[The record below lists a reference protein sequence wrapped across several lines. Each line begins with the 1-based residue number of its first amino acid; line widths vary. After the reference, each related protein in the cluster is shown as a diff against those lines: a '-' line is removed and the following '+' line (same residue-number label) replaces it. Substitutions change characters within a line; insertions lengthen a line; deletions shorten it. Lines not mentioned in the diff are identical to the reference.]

1 MTMADDIPSSA
12 RPAYKKRSSSISA
25 PACASLETIISPPS
39 EGDTPESGTPGY
51 RRRKPA
57 TRSQSARITGPR
69 SVRRK
74 PQPPPPTLQDSRGHC
89 TSEPR
94 LNDSETPPP
103 QKRRGSQRRPM
114 HNSERRHQNVRIK
127 LATPRKSNAFLD
139 VPQINLQH
147 LQIDDQDDDDNIR
160 LRTFS
165 SSKQGVVN
173 RGDSFRRR
181 RSRSNSLAPVSP
193 VRAPVDEVLTPPTA
207 PIESYCVFMIGAP
220 GVGKGALLSQFR
232 SSECINAYDTRES
245 PGEQNIS
252 IILNGEESEL
262 KFVTDSMGNK
272 DEMLKADAFLVV
284 YSVVDKATFSRAD
297 QLLNMLHDMDVSRSR
312 PTILV
317 ANKIDLA
324 RSRAVSSQDG
334 KCLACTHKIKFIE
347 VSVAINHNVD
357 ELLAGILSQI
367 RLKREQSAVQ
377 GIREPSSAHW
387 YKNRSVVR
395 ASMKARQMI
404 TWVFG
409 KEDSK
414 FKNCENLQVL

>member
-1 MTMADDIPSSA
+1 MTMADEITSSA

-39 EGDTPESGTPGY
+39 ESETPDNGTPGY

-74 PQPPPPTLQDSRGHC
+74 PQPPPQTLQDSRGHC

-114 HNSERRHQNVRIK
+114 HNS
-127 LATPRKSNAFLD
+127 ATPRKSNAFLD

-147 LQIDDQDDDDNIR
+147 LQIDDQEDDDNIR

-193 VRAPVDEVLTPPTA
+193 VRVTNEILTPPTG
-207 PIESYCVFMIGAP
+207 PTDSYCVFMIGAP

-262 KFVTDSMGNK
+262 KFVTDNLGNK

-377 GIREPSSAHW
+377 GTREPSSAHW

-404 TWVFG
+404 TWIFG

>member
-1 MTMADDIPSSA
+1 MADEISSSA

-39 EGDTPESGTPGY
+39 EGDTPDSGTPGY

-114 HNSERRHQNVRIK
+114 HNS
-127 LATPRKSNAFLD
+127 ATPRKSNAFLD

-193 VRAPVDEVLTPPTA
+193 VRVQDEVLTPPTG
-207 PIESYCVFMIGAP
+207 PTDSYCVFMIGAP

-404 TWVFG
+404 TWIFG

>member
-1 MTMADDIPSSA
+1 MAMADETPTNN
-12 RPAYKKRSSSISA
+12 RPPYKKRSSSISA
-25 PACASLETIISPPS
+25 PACASMETIVSPS
-39 EGDTPESGTPGY
+39 SDGGTPENGTPGNK
-51 RRRKPA
+51 RRRPA
-57 TRSQSARITGPR
+57 TRTQSARVTGPR

-74 PQPPPPTLQDSRGHC
+74 PQPPPSTLQDAKGHC

-103 QKRRGSQRRPM
+103 QKRRGSQRRAT
-114 HNSERRHQNVRIK
+114 QNT
-127 LATPRKSNAFLD
+127 ATRKSNIFLD
-139 VPQINLQH
+139 VPQINMQQ
-147 LQIDDQDDDDNIR
+147 LQIDDQDDDDNYR

-165 SSKQGVVN
+165 SSKQGIVN

-181 RSRSNSLAPVSP
+181 RSRSNSLAPSSP
-193 VRAPVDEVLTPPTA
+193 MYAPEEILPPNSG
-207 PIESYCVFMIGAP
+207 PIDSFQVAMIGAA

-232 SSECINAYDTRES
+232 TSECINAYDTRES
-245 PGEQNIS
+245 PGQQNIS
-252 IILNGEESEL
+252 IILNGDESEL
-262 KFVTDSMGNK
+262 RFVTDNADNK
-272 DEMLKADAFLVV
+272 DELAKADAFLVV
-284 YSVVDKATFSRAD
+284 FSVVDKATFSRAE
-297 QLLNMLHDMDVSRSR
+297 QLLNILHDMDLTRSR
-312 PTILV
+312 PIILV

-334 KCLACTHKIKFIE
+334 KCMACTHRIKFIE

-357 ELLAGILSQI
+357 ELLAGVLTQI
-367 RLKREQSAVQ
+367 RLKKAHCAVQ
-377 GIREPSSAHW
+377 GSRESSPAHW

-404 TWVFG
+404 TWIFG

>member
-1 MTMADDIPSSA
+1 MTMADEIGSSA

-39 EGDTPESGTPGY
+39 EGETPDSGTPGY

-57 TRSQSARITGPR
+57 TRSQSARMTGPR

-74 PQPPPPTLQDSRGHC
+74 PQPPPQTLQDSRGHC

-114 HNSERRHQNVRIK
+114 HNS
-127 LATPRKSNAFLD
+127 ATPRKSNAFLD

-147 LQIDDQDDDDNIR
+147 LQLDDQEDDDNIR

-193 VRAPVDEVLTPPTA
+193 VRVVDEVLTPPTG
-207 PIESYCVFMIGAP
+207 PIESFCVMMIGAP

-245 PGEQNIS
+245 SGEQNIS

-262 KFVTDSMGNK
+262 KFVTDSIGNK
-272 DEMLKADAFLVV
+272 DEMLQADAFLVV
-284 YSVVDKATFSRAD
+284 FSVVDKATFSRAD

-324 RSRAVSSQDG
+324 RSRAVSTQDG

-377 GIREPSSAHW
+377 GTREPSSSAHW

-404 TWVFG
+404 TWIFG
-409 KEDSK
+409 KEDTK

>member
-1 MTMADDIPSSA
+1 MPMADDIPPNK
-12 RPAYKKRSSSISA
+12 RPPYKKRSSSISA
-25 PACASLETIISPPS
+25 PACASMETIVSPPS
-39 EGDTPESGTPGY
+39 EGGTPDSGTPGN
-51 RRRKPA
+51 RRRRPA

-74 PQPPPPTLQDSRGHC
+74 PQPPSTLQDSKSHC

-103 QKRRGSQRRPM
+103 QKRRGSQRR
-114 HNSERRHQNVRIK
+114 STQNN
-127 LATPRKSNAFLD
+127 ASRKSNAFLD
-139 VPQINLQH
+139 VPQLNIQN
-147 LQIDDQDDDDNIR
+147 LQIDDQDDDDNYR

-181 RSRSNSLAPVSP
+181 RSRSNSLAPTSP
-193 VRAPVDEVLTPPTA
+193 MYAPEEVLPPNND
-207 PIESYCVFMIGAP
+207 PIESFFVAMVGAA
-220 GVGKGALLSQFR
+220 GVGKAALLSQFR

-245 PGEQNIS
+245 SGAQNIS

-262 KFVTDSMGNK
+262 KIFTDSTGNK
-272 DEMLKADAFLVV
+272 DEISKADAYMVV
-284 YSVVDKATFSRAD
+284 YSVVDKSTFNRAE
-297 QLLNMLHDMDVSRSR
+297 QILNMLHDMDLTRTR
-312 PTILV
+312 PLILV

-334 KCLACTHKIKFIE
+334 KCLACTHRIKFIE

-357 ELLAGILSQI
+357 ELLAGVLSQI
-367 RLKREQSAVQ
+367 RLKKEQCATQ
-377 GIREPSSAHW
+377 GCIEPSSAHW
-387 YKNRSVVR
+387 YKNRNVVR

-404 TWVFG
+404 TWIFG

>member
-1 MTMADDIPSSA
+1 MTMADEISSSA

-39 EGDTPESGTPGY
+39 EGDTPDNGTPGY

-114 HNSERRHQNVRIK
+114 HNS
-127 LATPRKSNAFLD
+127 ATPRKSNAFLD

-193 VRAPVDEVLTPPTA
+193 VRVVDEVLTPPTG
-207 PIESYCVFMIGAP
+207 PIDSYCVFMIGAP

-262 KFVTDSMGNK
+262 KFVTDSSGNK

-377 GIREPSSAHW
+377 GTREPSSAHW

-404 TWVFG
+404 TWIFG

>member
-1 MTMADDIPSSA
+1 HIFNYFHFLLPILPNY
-12 RPAYKKRSSSISA
+12 RH
-25 PACASLETIISPPS
+25 TIH
-39 EGDTPESGTPGY
+39 TF
-51 RRRKPA
+51 K
-57 TRSQSARITGPR
+57 Q
-69 SVRRK
+69 VRRK

-193 VRAPVDEVLTPPTA
+193 VRVQDEVLTPPTG
-207 PIESYCVFMIGAP
+207 PTDSYCVFMIGAP

-232 SSECINAYDTRES
+232 SSECINAYDTRGKDTTTMAQKTFYCATEFNHIGSNGISLRHVRFPES

-272 DEMLKADAFLVV
+272 
-284 YSVVDKATFSRAD
+284 
-297 QLLNMLHDMDVSRSR
+297 
-312 PTILV
+312 
-317 ANKIDLA
+317 
-324 RSRAVSSQDG
+324 
-334 KCLACTHKIKFIE
+334 
-347 VSVAINHNVD
+347 
-357 ELLAGILSQI
+357 
-367 RLKREQSAVQ
+367 
-377 GIREPSSAHW
+377 
-387 YKNRSVVR
+387 VR
-395 ASMKARQMI
+395 
-404 TWVFG
+404 G
-409 KEDSK
+409 
-414 FKNCENLQVL
+414 C

>member
-1 MTMADDIPSSA
+1 MAMADDSPPNN
-12 RPAYKKRSSSISA
+12 RPPYKKRSSSISA
-25 PACASLETIISPPS
+25 PACASMETIISPPS
-39 EGDTPESGTPGY
+39 DTGTPEGGTPGY
-51 RRRKPA
+51 RRRRPA

-74 PQPPPPTLQDSRGHC
+74 PQPPPSTLQDSKGHC

-103 QKRRGSQRRPM
+103 QKRRGSQRRATPGAD
-114 HNSERRHQNVRIK
+114 RRVQNVRIK
-127 LATPRKSNAFLD
+127 LATRKSNAFLD
-139 VPQINLQH
+139 VPQINMQH
-147 LQIDDQDDDDNIR
+147 LQINDQDDDDNYR

-181 RSRSNSLAPVSP
+181 RSRSNSLAPTSP
-193 VRAPVDEVLTPPTA
+193 MCAPQEVLPPNSG
-207 PIESYCVFMIGAP
+207 PIDSYQVAMVGAP

-232 SSECINAYDTRES
+232 SSECINAYDTKES
-245 PGEQNIS
+245 PGQQNIS

-262 KFVTDSMGNK
+262 RFITDNAGNK
-272 DEMLKADAFLVV
+272 DEMAKADAFLVV
-284 YSVVDKATFSRAD
+284 FSVVDKATFNRAE
-297 QLLNMLHDMDVSRSR
+297 QILNMLHDMDLTRTR

-334 KCLACTHKIKFIE
+334 KCMACTHRIKFIE

-357 ELLAGILSQI
+357 ELLAGVLSQI
-367 RLKREQSAVQ
+367 RLKKAFCAVQ
-377 GIREPSSAHW
+377 GSRESSPTHW
-387 YKNRSVVR
+387 YKNRSVMR

-404 TWVFG
+404 TWIFG

>member
-1 MTMADDIPSSA
+1 MTMADEMSSSA

-39 EGDTPESGTPGY
+39 EGDTPDSGTPGY

-114 HNSERRHQNVRIK
+114 HNS
-127 LATPRKSNAFLD
+127 ATPRKSNAFLD

-193 VRAPVDEVLTPPTA
+193 VRVVDEVLTPPTGP
-207 PIESYCVFMIGAP
+207 PIDSYCVFMIGAP

-404 TWVFG
+404 TWIFG

>member
-1 MTMADDIPSSA
+1 MADEISSSA

-39 EGDTPESGTPGY
+39 EGDTPDSGTPGY

-114 HNSERRHQNVRIK
+114 HNS
-127 LATPRKSNAFLD
+127 ATPRKSNAFLD

-193 VRAPVDEVLTPPTA
+193 VRVVDEVLTPPTG
-207 PIESYCVFMIGAP
+207 PIDSYCVFMIGAP

-262 KFVTDSMGNK
+262 KFVTDSIGNK

-404 TWVFG
+404 TWIFG

>member
-1 MTMADDIPSSA
+1 MTMADELSSSA

-69 SVRRK
+69 SVRSHVRRK
-74 PQPPPPTLQDSRGHC
+74 PQPPPVTLQDSRGHC

-114 HNSERRHQNVRIK
+114 HNS
-127 LATPRKSNAFLD
+127 ATPRKSNAFLD

-147 LQIDDQDDDDNIR
+147 LQLDDQEDDDNIR

-193 VRAPVDEVLTPPTA
+193 VRVVDEVQTQPSV
-207 PIESYCVFMIGAP
+207 PIDSYRVMMIGAP

-232 SSECINAYDTRES
+232 SSECINAYDTRYDES

-262 KFVTDSMGNK
+262 KFVNDSIGNK

-284 YSVVDKATFSRAD
+284 FSVVDKATFSRAD

-367 RLKREQSAVQ
+367 RLKRELAAIQ
-377 GIREPSSAHW
+377 GTREPSSAHW

-404 TWVFG
+404 TWIFG

>member
-1 MTMADDIPSSA
+1 MAMADDTPSSN
-12 RPAYKKRSSSISA
+12 RPPYKKRSSSISA
-25 PACASLETIISPPS
+25 PACASLETIVSPPS
-39 EGDTPESGTPGY
+39 ESGTPEGGTPGY
-51 RRRKPA
+51 KRRRPA

-74 PQPPPPTLQDSRGHC
+74 PQPPSTTLQDSKGHC

-103 QKRRGSQRRPM
+103 QKRRGSQRRAT
-114 HNSERRHQNVRIK
+114 QNN
-127 LATPRKSNAFLD
+127 APRKSNAFLD
-139 VPQINLQH
+139 VPNIQH
-147 LQIDDQDDDDNIR
+147 LQIDDQDDDDNYR

-181 RSRSNSLAPVSP
+181 RSRSNSLAPTSP
-193 VRAPVDEVLTPPTA
+193 MYAPEEVLPPSNV
-207 PIESYCVFMIGAP
+207 PIESFFVAMIGAP
-220 GVGKGALLSQFR
+220 GVGKGALLYQFR

-245 PGEQNIS
+245 PGQQNIS

-262 KFVTDSMGNK
+262 KFIADSADNK
-272 DEMLKADAFLVV
+272 DEMAKADAFLVV
-284 YSVVDKATFSRAD
+284 YSVVDKATFSRAE
-297 QLLNMLHDMDVSRSR
+297 QLLNMLHDMDLSRTR
-312 PTILV
+312 PIILV

-334 KCLACTHKIKFIE
+334 KCLACTHRIKFIE

-367 RLKREQSAVQ
+367 RLKKEQCATQ
-377 GIREPSSAHW
+377 GCKESSSPHW
-387 YKNRSVVR
+387 YKNRNVVR

-404 TWVFG
+404 TWIFG
-409 KEDSK
+409 KEDTK

>member
-57 TRSQSARITGPR
+57 TRSQSARISGSHDR
-69 SVRRK
+69 FA
-74 PQPPPPTLQDSRGHC
+74 PPPPTLQDSRGHC
-89 TSEPR
+89 T
-94 LNDSETPPP
+94 T
-103 QKRRGSQRRPM
+103 
-114 HNSERRHQNVRIK
+114 
-127 LATPRKSNAFLD
+127 TPRKSNAFLD

-207 PIESYCVFMIGAP
+207 PIESYFVFMIGAP

>member
-1 MTMADDIPSSA
+1 
-12 RPAYKKRSSSISA
+12 
-25 PACASLETIISPPS
+25 
-39 EGDTPESGTPGY
+39 
-51 RRRKPA
+51 
-57 TRSQSARITGPR
+57 
-69 SVRRK
+69 
-74 PQPPPPTLQDSRGHC
+74 
-89 TSEPR
+89 
-94 LNDSETPPP
+94 
-103 QKRRGSQRRPM
+103 M

-193 VRAPVDEVLTPPTA
+193 VRVVDEVLTPPTGP
-207 PIESYCVFMIGAP
+207 PIDSYCVFMIGAP

-404 TWVFG
+404 TWIFG

>member
-114 HNSERRHQNVRIK
+114 HNS
-127 LATPRKSNAFLD
+127 ATPRKSNAFLD

>member
-1 MTMADDIPSSA
+1 MAMADDISPGN
-12 RPAYKKRSSSISA
+12 RPPYKKRSSSISA
-25 PACASLETIISPPS
+25 PACASLETIVSPPS
-39 EGDTPESGTPGY
+39 ESGTPEGGTPGY
-51 RRRKPA
+51 RRRRPA

-74 PQPPPPTLQDSRGHC
+74 PQPSSATLQDSKGHC

-94 LNDSETPPP
+94 LNDSETPPL
-103 QKRRGSQRRPM
+103 QKRRGSQRRAT
-114 HNSERRHQNVRIK
+114 QNT
-127 LATPRKSNAFLD
+127 APRKSNAFLD
-139 VPQINLQH
+139 VPLMNLQH
-147 LQIDDQDDDDNIR
+147 LQIEDQDDDDNYR

-181 RSRSNSLAPVSP
+181 RSRSNSLAPTSP
-193 VRAPVDEVLTPPTA
+193 MYAPEETLA
-207 PIESYCVFMIGAP
+207 PNKEPIDSFQVTMLGAD
-220 GVGKGALLSQFR
+220 GVGKGALLLQFR
-232 SSECINAYDTRES
+232 TSECINAYDTRES
-245 PGEQNIS
+245 PGRQNIS

-262 KFVTDSMGNK
+262 KISTDNIGSK
-272 DEMLKADAFLVV
+272 DELSKADAFLVV
-284 YSVVDKATFSRAD
+284 FSVVDKATFSRAEQFLNVLQD
-297 QLLNMLHDMDVSRSR
+297 MELLRTR

-324 RSRAVSSQDG
+324 RSRAVSTQDG
-334 KCLACTHKIKFIE
+334 KCLACMYRIKFIE

-357 ELLAGILSQI
+357 ELLAGVLSQI
-367 RLKREQSAVQ
+367 RLKKAHFTIQ
-377 GIREPSSAHW
+377 GHVEPTSAHW

-404 TWVFG
+404 TWIFG

-414 FKNCENLQVL
+414 FKNCENLQIL

>member
-1 MTMADDIPSSA
+1 
-12 RPAYKKRSSSISA
+12 
-25 PACASLETIISPPS
+25 
-39 EGDTPESGTPGY
+39 
-51 RRRKPA
+51 
-57 TRSQSARITGPR
+57 
-69 SVRRK
+69 
-74 PQPPPPTLQDSRGHC
+74 
-89 TSEPR
+89 
-94 LNDSETPPP
+94 
-103 QKRRGSQRRPM
+103 
-114 HNSERRHQNVRIK
+114 
-127 LATPRKSNAFLD
+127 
-139 VPQINLQH
+139 
-147 LQIDDQDDDDNIR
+147 
-160 LRTFS
+160 
-165 SSKQGVVN
+165 
-173 RGDSFRRR
+173 
-181 RSRSNSLAPVSP
+181 
-193 VRAPVDEVLTPPTA
+193 
-207 PIESYCVFMIGAP
+207 
-220 GVGKGALLSQFR
+220 
-232 SSECINAYDTRES
+232 
-245 PGEQNIS
+245 
-252 IILNGEESEL
+252 
-262 KFVTDSMGNK
+262 
-272 DEMLKADAFLVV
+272 MLKADAFLVV

-377 GIREPSSAHW
+377 GVREPSSSAHW

-404 TWVFG
+404 TWIFG

>member
-1 MTMADDIPSSA
+1 MTMADEISSSA

-39 EGDTPESGTPGY
+39 EGDTPDSGTPGY

-114 HNSERRHQNVRIK
+114 HNS
-127 LATPRKSNAFLD
+127 ATPRKSNAFLD

-193 VRAPVDEVLTPPTA
+193 VRVQDEVLTPPTG
-207 PIESYCVFMIGAP
+207 PTDSYCVFMIGAP

-404 TWVFG
+404 TWIFG

>member
-1 MTMADDIPSSA
+1 MTMADELCSSA

-39 EGDTPESGTPGY
+39 EGDTPDNGTPGY

-74 PQPPPPTLQDSRGHC
+74 PQPPPVTLQDSRGHC

-114 HNSERRHQNVRIK
+114 HSS
-127 LATPRKSNAFLD
+127 ATPRKSNAFLD

-147 LQIDDQDDDDNIR
+147 LQIDDQEDDDNIR

-165 SSKQGVVN
+165 SSKQGIVN

-193 VRAPVDEVLTPPTA
+193 VRVVDEVLTPPPG
-207 PIESYCVFMIGAP
+207 PIDSYRVLMIGSA

-232 SSECINAYDTRES
+232 SSECINAYDTRANDEDL

-262 KFVTDSMGNK
+262 KFVTDSVGSK
-272 DEMLKADAFLVV
+272 DEMLKADAFLVMF
-284 YSVVDKATFSRAD
+284 SVVDKATFSRAD
-297 QLLNMLHDMDVSRSR
+297 QLLNMLHDMDLSRSR

-324 RSRAVSSQDG
+324 RSRAVSTQDG

-367 RLKREQSAVQ
+367 RLKRELAELQ
-377 GIREPSSAHW
+377 GTREPSAAHW

-404 TWVFG
+404 TWIFG

>member
-1 MTMADDIPSSA
+1 MAMADDTPA
-12 RPAYKKRSSSISA
+12 NNRPPYKKRSSSISA
-25 PACASLETIISPPS
+25 PPCASMETIVSPPS
-39 EGDTPESGTPGY
+39 EGGTPENGTPGN
-51 RRRKPA
+51 RRRRPA
-57 TRSQSARITGPR
+57 TRTQSARITGPR

-74 PQPPPPTLQDSRGHC
+74 PQPPPSTLQDSKGHC

-103 QKRRGSQRRPM
+103 QKRRGSQRRAT
-114 HNSERRHQNVRIK
+114 QNT
-127 LATPRKSNAFLD
+127 ATRKSNAFLD
-139 VPQINLQH
+139 VPQINMQH
-147 LQIDDQDDDDNIR
+147 LQIGDQDDDDNYR

-181 RSRSNSLAPVSP
+181 RSRSNSLAPTSP
-193 VRAPVDEVLTPPTA
+193 MHAPEEILPPNSG
-207 PIESYCVFMIGAP
+207 PIDSFQVAMIGAA

-245 PGEQNIS
+245 PGQANIS

-262 KFVTDSMGNK
+262 RFVTDNADNK
-272 DEMLKADAFLVV
+272 DEMAKVDAFLVV
-284 YSVVDKATFSRAD
+284 FSVVDKATFSRAE
-297 QLLNMLHDMDVSRSR
+297 QLLNMLHDMDLTRTR
-312 PTILV
+312 PVILV

-324 RSRAVSSQDG
+324 RSRAVSTQDG
-334 KCLACTHKIKFIE
+334 KCMACTHRIKFIE

-357 ELLAGILSQI
+357 ELLAGVLSQI
-367 RLKREQSAVQ
+367 RLKKAHCAVQ
-377 GIREPSSAHW
+377 GCRESSSAHW

-404 TWVFG
+404 TWIFG

>member
-1 MTMADDIPSSA
+1 MAMADDIPPSN
-12 RPAYKKRSSSISA
+12 RPPYKKRSSSISA
-25 PACASLETIISPPS
+25 PACASLETIVSPPS
-39 EGDTPESGTPGY
+39 EGGTPENGTPGY
-51 RRRKPA
+51 RRRRPA

-74 PQPPPPTLQDSRGHC
+74 PQPPPATLQDSKGHC

-103 QKRRGSQRRPM
+103 QKRRGSQRRPT
-114 HNSERRHQNVRIK
+114 QNT
-127 LATPRKSNAFLD
+127 APRKSNAFLD
-139 VPQINLQH
+139 VPQVNLQH
-147 LQIDDQDDDDNIR
+147 LQIDDQDDDDNYR

-181 RSRSNSLAPVSP
+181 RSRSNSLAPTSP
-193 VRAPVDEVLTPPTA
+193 MYAPEEVLPPNSCPA
-207 PIESYCVFMIGAP
+207 ESFQVAMIGAP

-245 PGEQNIS
+245 PGQQNIS

-262 KFVTDSMGNK
+262 DFITDSVGNK
-272 DEMLKADAFLVV
+272 DEMSKADAFLVIF
-284 YSVVDKATFSRAD
+284 SVVDKATFSRAE
-297 QLLNMLHDMDVSRSR
+297 QLLNMLHDMDLARTR

-324 RSRAVSSQDG
+324 RSRAVSAQDA
-334 KCLACTHKIKFIE
+334 KCLACTHRIKFIE

-357 ELLAGILSQI
+357 ELLAGVLSQI
-367 RLKREQSAVQ
+367 RLKKAHVAVQ
-377 GIREPSSAHW
+377 GSRESSPTHW

-404 TWVFG
+404 TWMFG

>member
-1 MTMADDIPSSA
+1 MTMADEMSSSA

-39 EGDTPESGTPGY
+39 EGDTPDNGTPGY

-114 HNSERRHQNVRIK
+114 HNS
-127 LATPRKSNAFLD
+127 ATPRKSNAFLD

-193 VRAPVDEVLTPPTA
+193 VRVVDEVLTPPTG
-207 PIESYCVFMIGAP
+207 PIDSYCVFMIGAP

-272 DEMLKADAFLVV
+272 VRMCD
-284 YSVVDKATFSRAD
+284 
-297 QLLNMLHDMDVSRSR
+297 HH
-312 PTILV
+312 
-317 ANKIDLA
+317 
-324 RSRAVSSQDG
+324 AVSV
-334 KCLACTHKIKFIE
+334 CVC
-347 VSVAINHNVD
+347 V
-357 ELLAGILSQI
+357 
-367 RLKREQSAVQ
+367 
-377 GIREPSSAHW
+377 
-387 YKNRSVVR
+387 
-395 ASMKARQMI
+395 
-404 TWVFG
+404 
-409 KEDSK
+409 
-414 FKNCENLQVL
+414 